1 MKKILFVTSEAHPL
15 IKTGGLADVCGSL
28 PKALAELSNDIKLI
42 IPNYQALKTTENIR
56 FLCSVRVDNR
66 NVNILE
72 TRMPDSQV
80 VVWLVDYPVYYN
92 YPGNPYV
99 DEQGEPWPNNA
110 ERFGLFCRIAVE
122 AAMDRV
128 HQDWKPDVVHCNDWQ
143 SGLVPALLSLERDRP
158 ATVFTI
164 HNMAY
169 QGLFPASTAAVLNL
183 PGQLWHPAGLEFHEM
198 LSFIKGGLVYADYIT
213 TVSPTYALEIQTPEL
228 GYGLEGLL
236 EHRKEFLGGII
247 NGIDIDQWN
256 PEKDPY
262 IAQHYTVAT
271 LNKKRP
277 NKSELQERFALPV
290 TDRVPL
296 FGLIGRL
303 VEQKGIDLILECLP
317 ELITMDLQ
325 FVLLG
330 SGDKDFEKQLQKMA
344 HLYPDKISI
353 IIDYDEK
360 LAHLIEAGADVFLM
374 PSRFEPCGLN
384 QMYSQRYGTIPIVRK
399 TGGLA
404 DTVTDALPETLAM
417 HTASGIVFA
426 EASSGSL
433 LEAIKRALILYSSPE
448 TWKRLQ
454 INAMNKDFSWQ
465 RSAEKYLAL
474 YEKLEAGIEE

>member
-28 PKALAELSNDIKLI
+28 PKALAELSQDIKLI
-42 IPNYQALKTTENIR
+42 IPNYQALKTSENVR
-56 FLCSVRVDNR
+56 FLCSIRVDNR
-66 NVNILE
+66 NINILE
-72 TRMPDSQV
+72 TRMPDSHV
-80 VVWLVDYPVYYN
+80 TVWLVDYPAYYN

-99 DEQGEPWPNNA
+99 DENGDPWPINA
-110 ERFGLFCRIAVE
+110 ERFALFCRVAVE

-143 SGLVPALLSLERDRP
+143 TGLVPALLSLEHDRP
-158 ATVFTI
+158 STVFTI

-169 QGLFPASTAAVLNL
+169 QGLFPSNTAATLNL
-183 PGQLWHPAGLEFHEM
+183 PGKLWHPAGLEFHEM
-198 LSFIKGGLVYADYIT
+198 LSFIKGGLVYADHIT
-213 TVSPTYALEIQTPEL
+213 TVSPTYALEIQTSEL

-236 EHRKEFLGGII
+236 DHRKEFLGGII
-247 NGIDIDQWN
+247 NGIDLDQWN
-256 PEKDPY
+256 PETDPY
-262 IAQHYTVAT
+262 ITQHFTATT
-271 LNKKRP
+271 LNKKLL
-277 NKSELQERFALPV
+277 NKSELQRRFALPV
-290 TDRVPL
+290 NDQVPL

-317 ELITMDLQ
+317 EMVTMDMQ

-330 SGDKDFEKQLQKMA
+330 SGDKGFEKLLQKLV

-353 IIDYDEK
+353 KIGYDES
-360 LAHLIEAGADVFLM
+360 LAHLIEAGADIFLM

-404 DTVTDALPETLAM
+404 DTVTDTLPETLAN
-417 HTASGIVFA
+417 HTASGIVFN

-433 LEAIKRALILYSSPE
+433 LEAIKRTLILYNSPDI
-448 TWKRLQ
+448 WKNMQ
-454 INAMNKDFSWQ
+454 INAMKKDFSWQ
-465 RSAEKYLAL
+465 RSAEQYLAL
-474 YEKLEAGIEE
+474 YENL